1 MYPDFQGIPNLPD
14 LTHPNELMEF
24 GSQIM
29 KISLNL
35 AIFMAFLGLVIAVIN
50 FSIKQRFRESG
61 SLREAPEEP
70 TLSLQQ
76 WVENY
81 FRILD
86 KFPHLVLVLILVTG
100 GFFLCSTLANRYHH
114 WEQQR
119 VQQVAATVSGD
130 RLEQPVPRVR
140 YTVVEP
146 YIYYNWVDGKQVK
159 VESEQIVNRYMA
171 IAASNIDVTINQST
185 DVQKKNSAIYIVDF
199 KAEYQFVNQLK
210 QAQDFFFE
218 FNPPYGYTLLQ
229 NFKVEKDEQLLP
241 QINPGDYGFPF
252 RLAAGESATFQVGY
266 KAQGGPRWV
275 YDPRGESL
283 AKFQL
288 TALANFSKADFA
300 SGIIP
305 TETKNER
312 NGTRFTWVFE
322 DNVSVRDPFG
332 VFTATDT
339 VKNTGILP
347 RLLLLA
353 PAVFLWWILLLYFSV
368 NLSLRDVA
376 IAGGLFFAC
385 LLTLTYLS
393 RSIDVKLAWSMISLV
408 MLALVWGLGKHK
420 SAKLAAIVAT
430 IAGGVLP
437 IWGLIVT
444 YSGITLSLA
453 GLLSVIWLAV
463 HHWYEIN
470 PKT

>member
-1 MYPDFQGIPNLPD
+1 MYPEFQGIPNLPD
-14 LTHPNELMEF
+14 LTHPHELLEF

-29 KISLNL
+29 KISLSL
-35 AIFMAFLGLVIAVIN
+35 AIFMAFLGLVIAVMN
-50 FSIKQRFRESG
+50 FSIKRQF
-61 SLREAPEEP
+61 PEEQ
-70 TLSLQQ
+70 TFSLQP

-86 KFPHLVLVLILVTG
+86 KFPHLVLVVILVTG

-119 VQQVAATVSGD
+119 VQRVAATVSGD
-130 RLEQPVPRVR
+130 RLEQPAPRIR

-159 VESEQIVNRYMA
+159 VTDTQIVNRYMA
-171 IAASNIDVTINQST
+171 IASSNINVTINQAT
-185 DVQKKNSAIYIVDF
+185 DVQKDRAIYIVDF
-199 KAEYQFVNQLK
+199 KGEYQVINQLK

-229 NFKVEKDEQLLP
+229 NFQVEKDGQLLP

-252 RLAAGESATFQVGY
+252 RLGVGETATFQVVY

-275 YDPRGESL
+275 YHPQGESL

-288 TALANFSKADFA
+288 TALANFANADFA

-322 DNVSVRDPFG
+322 DNVSVKNPFG
-332 VFTATDT
+332 VFTATNS

-353 PAVFLWWILLLYFSV
+353 PAVFLWWILLLYLSV

-393 RSIDVKLAWSMISLV
+393 RAIDVKLAWSMISIV
-408 MLALVWGLGKHK
+408 MLALIWGLGQDKP
-420 SAKLAAIVAT
+420 AKLGAFIAT

-453 GLLSVIWLAV
+453 GLLSVTWLAV
-463 HHWYEIN
+463 HHWYQIN

>member
-1 MYPDFQGIPNLPD
+1 MYSDFQGIPNLPD

-50 FSIKQRFRESG
+50 FSIKRRFRESG

-130 RLEQPVPRVR
+130 RLEQPVPKIR

-146 YIYYNWVDGKQVK
+146 YFYYNWVDGKQVK

-199 KAEYQFVNQLK
+199 KAEYEVVNQLK
-210 QAQDFFFE
+210 QSQDFFFE

-229 NFKVEKDEQLLP
+229 NFKVEQDGKLLK

-252 RLAAGESATFQVGY
+252 RLRPGKMSKFQVVY
-266 KAQGGPRWV
+266 QAQGGPRWV
-275 YDPRGESL
+275 YNANGESL
-283 AKFQL
+283 SKFQL
-288 TALANFSKADFA
+288 TALANFPKADFA

-305 TETKNER
+305 TESKSER
-312 NGTRFTWVFE
+312 NGTRFTWLFE
-322 DNVSVRDPFG
+322 DNVSVKNPFG

-353 PAVFLWWILLLYFSV
+353 PAVFLWWIMLLYFSV

-393 RSIDVKLAWSMISLV
+393 RSIDVKFAWSMISLV
-408 MLALVWGLGKHK
+408 MLVLIWGLGKNK
-420 SAKLAAIVAT
+420 SAKLAAFMAT
-430 IAGGVLP
+430 IAGGILP
-437 IWGLIVT
+437 IWGLIVP
-444 YSGITLSLA
+444 YSGLTLSLA
-453 GLLSVIWLAV
+453 GLLSAIWLAV
-463 HHWYEIN
+463 HHWYGLN